1 MAARSGLR
9 AARAGKLGTF
19 VGKEVLEHTAI
30 SGSDA
35 AERHG
40 MANIVRKFQIAA
52 EKGRL
57 PTYGDEEAAPEE
69 DRRPARRDVS
79 RDAHRGREDVERSP
93 PGAADAVVLEQIRRH
108 DRNLDRR
115 HGRKYDEKTERT
127 SKTTQASAKT
137 TGHAR
142 V

>member
-30 SGSDA
+30 SGADA

-57 PTYGDEEAAPEE
+57 PTFGDGETAPEV
-69 DRRPARRDVS
+69 DRRPTREDGPSDGR
-79 RDAHRGREDVERSP
+79 RGRVDGEARPPERESNP
-93 PGAADAVVLEQIRRH
+93 QEPQNQWPTRM
-108 DRNLDRR
+108 
-115 HGRKYDEKTERT
+115 
-127 SKTTQASAKT
+127 QAL
-137 TGHAR
+137 
-142 V
+142 